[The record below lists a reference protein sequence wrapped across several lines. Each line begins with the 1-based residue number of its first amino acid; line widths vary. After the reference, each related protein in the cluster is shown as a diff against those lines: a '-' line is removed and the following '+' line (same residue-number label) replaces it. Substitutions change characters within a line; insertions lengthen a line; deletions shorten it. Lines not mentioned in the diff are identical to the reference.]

1 MEPRPCLVIHAP
13 GLAREELGNVGPG
26 GLICGLR
33 EDASYFL
40 KVSGATRLYVDDVPL
55 TAANDGYFTWTS
67 GFFAGRVEVISAD
80 QKGAETSFYLEVVP
94 AKSKLQ
100 TAQFASMID
109 AIRQFDQR
117 LLLGRASACL
127 GFGNA
132 GMSGKFDELVRWER
146 VKRYGSAF
154 LKRVESITRMPHVKL
169 KPTRQLLPLMQ
180 IRRLPS
186 AALRDRRIVALATGR
201 LSEHERIDSIRLH
214 TQVPVVTV
222 DTAANR
228 AIFALLN
235 RFRRAIVGLESWA
248 MSDRGELSD
257 AEALGRRNRRL
268 AVLRSLD
275 ANVGRLLSLYPFRAV
290 SKPEITAGGL
300 TQIAA
305 NPLYSRAFRTGTEA
319 LRLGVEDHASTEHLH
334 VSPSWGVYETW
345 CYVALANALE
355 SRLGVR
361 LKPGKSRFGDVSPEL
376 TLTARLPNGDELELM
391 FQATF
396 RSDGIRSK
404 RRAWSLSKERRPD
417 IVLVASR
424 GSAHRML
431 IFDAKYRSGKSNVLD
446 AMESAHIYHDSLFLD
461 DRRPDLSL
469 LLLPGASEV
478 DSLEQCET
486 WATFGVGVVSAYSEG
501 MEGIERCVEAI
512 ATWL

>member
-1 MEPRPCLVIHAP
+1 MDPRQHLVIHAM
-13 GLAREELGNVGPG
+13 GLAREELGNIGPG
-26 GLICGLR
+26 GLISGLR
-33 EDASYFL
+33 EDASYLL

-55 TAANDGYFTWTS
+55 TEANDGYFTWTS

-80 QKGAETSFYLEVVP
+80 QKGVETSFYLEVVP
-94 AKSKLQ
+94 ANSKLQ

-109 AIRQFDQR
+109 AIRRFDQR
-117 LLLGRASACL
+117 LLLGQASACL

-146 VKRYGSAF
+146 VKRHGSAF
-154 LKRVESITRMPHVKL
+154 LKCVESITRIPHVKL
-169 KPTRQLLPLMQ
+169 KPMRQLLPLMQ
-180 IRRLPS
+180 IKRLPV

-201 LSEHERIDSIRLH
+201 LSEYERIDSIRLH
-214 TQVPVVTV
+214 TQVPVATV

-228 AIFALLN
+228 AICALLN
-235 RFRRAIVGLESWA
+235 RFRRAIIGLESWA

-257 AEALGRRNRRL
+257 AEALGRCNRRL
-268 AVLRSLD
+268 AILRSLD
-275 ANVGRLLSLYPFRAV
+275 ANVSRLLSRYPFRAV
-290 SKPEITAGGL
+290 DKPEITAAGL

-305 NPLYSRAFRTGTEA
+305 NPIYSRAFRTGTEA
-319 LRLGVEDHASTEHLH
+319 LRLGVEDHASAEHLH

-361 LKPGKSRFGDVSPEL
+361 LKPRKSRFNDVSPEL
-376 TLTARLPNGDELELM
+376 TLAARLLNGDELELM
-391 FQATF
+391 FQTTF
-396 RSDGIRSK
+396 RSDGISSTRK
-404 RRAWSLSKERRPD
+404 AWSLSRERRPD

-431 IFDAKYRSGKSNVLD
+431 ILDAKYRSGRSNVLD
-446 AMESAHIYHDSLFLD
+446 AMASAHIYHDSLYLD

-478 DSLEQCET
+478 DSLERRET
-486 WATFGVGVVSAYSEG
+486 WETFGVGVVSAYSEG
-501 MEGIERCVEAI
+501 LEGIERCVEAI